1 MEDFK
6 FEKAVEKLEKIVE
19 ALEGGEIPLDE
30 ALKKYEEGVKLAR
43 LCNQKLA
50 QAEKK
55 IEVLTRHLSG
65 NLVAEPFNPEDEEKT
80 IRKKPK
86 SKKEL
91 QTGTDTEIEA
101 GGADGDAEELLF

>member
-1 MEDFK
+1 MEEFK

-30 ALKKYEEGVKLAR
+30 ALKKYEDGVKLAR

-55 IEVLTRHLSG
+55 IEVLTRQMNGKLA
-65 NLVAEPFNPEDEEKT
+65 AEPFNPDEEEKG
-80 IRKKPK
+80 IRKK
-86 SKKEL
+86 SKAKKDSQGGDPEI
-91 QTGTDTEIEA
+91 QATDSDEDTE
-101 GGADGDAEELLF
+101 GLLF